1 MLPGRYCALARRA
14 EAMSTDADQT
24 SPPLHDSPD
33 EQAQRHTR
41 ASRRRLSPRTRAA
54 ISSIAGWTSSFLCI
68 AALAA
73 IAAGFGQMQASAAHL
88 NATAPAVKF
97 TWPPLAG
104 FASSEPP
111 IPGAEPAT
119 WINSDIRTDLERTV
133 LSKLTSDPFD
143 RDALAAAHT
152 ALASTGW
159 LKDDLRLARDANGIV
174 RVSGTWRIPAAAVRF
189 ENQDLI
195 VTGTGELLPVKY
207 RPDASGYKVIVGASQ
222 RPPEFGK
229 LWIGGDVQAGLQ
241 LLAAIANI
249 PGSQQIAAVDVSE
262 FGPARALVLVTDL
275 GNRILWGGPIDSF
288 NPGQATPNA
297 KLQRLA
303 ALFREQGRVDAGRP
317 MLDIRLIDGV
327 YIHDTANTM
336 SRIGM
341 LTPDPKNAAKP
352 VAKSKKTAS
361 R

>member
-1 MLPGRYCALARRA
+1 
-14 EAMSTDADQT
+14 
-24 SPPLHDSPD
+24 
-33 EQAQRHTR
+33 
-41 ASRRRLSPRTRAA
+41 
-54 ISSIAGWTSSFLCI
+54 
-68 AALAA
+68 
-73 IAAGFGQMQASAAHL
+73 MQASAADL
-88 NATAPAVKF
+88 NATKPTVKF
-97 TWPPLAG
+97 VWPPLAG

-111 IPGAEPAT
+111 VPGSEPAT
-119 WINSDIRTDLERTV
+119 WINADIRADLERTV
-133 LSKLTSDPFD
+133 LSKLTSNPFD
-143 RDALAAAHT
+143 RDALAAAH
-152 ALASTGW
+152 AAISATGW
-159 LKDDLRLARDANGIV
+159 LKDDLRLSRDSSGEV

-189 ENQDLI
+189 ENQDML

-241 LLAAIANI
+241 LLAAVANI
-249 PGSQQIAAVDVSE
+249 PGSHQIAAVDVSE
-262 FGPARALVLVTDL
+262 FGAARTLVLVTDL

-303 ALFREQGRVDAGRP
+303 SLFREQGRVDAGRTA
-317 MLDIRLIDGV
+317 LDIRLIDGV
-327 YIHDTANTM
+327 YIHDTANAM

-341 LTPDPKNAAKP
+341 LTPDPKSTSKPGAK
-352 VAKSKKTAS
+352 AEKTNSRTKKTAA

>member
-1 MLPGRYCALARRA
+1 
-14 EAMSTDADQT
+14 MSIHTDQT
-24 SPPLHDSPD
+24 SPPLP
-33 EQAQRHTR
+33 EQTSRHTR
-41 ASRRRLSPRTRAA
+41 APRRRMSPRTRAA
-54 ISSIAGWTSSFLCI
+54 ISSFAGWTSSFLCI

-73 IAAGFGQMQASAAHL
+73 IAAGFGQLQASAAHL

-97 TWPPLAG
+97 SWPLLAG
-104 FASSEPP
+104 FATSQTQV
-111 IPGAEPAT
+111 PGAEPAT
-119 WINSDIRTDLERTV
+119 WINSDIRADLERTV
-133 LSKLTSDPFD
+133 LGKLTPDPFD
-143 RDALAAAHT
+143 RDALAAAHA
-152 ALASTGW
+152 ALAATGW
-159 LKDDLRLARDANGIV
+159 LKDDLRLARDASGLV
-174 RVSGTWRIPAAAVRF
+174 RVSGTWRVPAAAVRF
-189 ENQDLI
+189 ENQDLL

-222 RPPEFGK
+222 RPPELGK

-241 LLAAIANI
+241 LLAALANT

-262 FGPARALVLVTDL
+262 FGAARNLVLVTDL
-275 GNRILWGGPIDSF
+275 GNRILWGGPIDLF

-303 ALFREQGRVDAGRP
+303 SLFREQGRVDAGRA
-317 MLDIRLIDGV
+317 MIDIRLIDGV
-327 YIHDTANTM
+327 YIHDTANAM

-352 VAKSKKTAS
+352 GAKPEKAPAGKTKKTAS

>member
-1 MLPGRYCALARRA
+1 
-14 EAMSTDADQT
+14 MS
-24 SPPLHDSPD
+24 P
-33 EQAQRHTR
+33 E
-41 ASRRRLSPRTRAA
+41 TRAA
-54 ISSIAGWTSSFLCI
+54 ISTFAGWTSSFLCI

-88 NATAPAVKF
+88 NATAPTVKF
-97 TWPPLAG
+97 SWPPLAG

-111 IPGAEPAT
+111 VAGSEPAT
-119 WINSDIRTDLERTV
+119 WINSDIRSDLERTV
-133 LSKLTSDPFD
+133 LSKLTPDPFD
-143 RDALAAAHT
+143 RSSLAAAH
-152 ALASTGW
+152 AAIAATGW
-159 LKDDLRLARDANGIV
+159 IKDDLRLSRDPSGLV
-174 RVSGTWRIPAAAVRF
+174 RVSGTWRVPAAAVRF
-189 ENQDLI
+189 ENQDML

-241 LLAAIANI
+241 LLAAVGSI

-262 FGPARALVLVTDL
+262 FGAARTLVLVTDL

-297 KLQRLA
+297 KLQRIA
-303 ALFREQGRVDAGRP
+303 SLFREQGRVDAGRA
-317 MLDIRLIDGV
+317 MIDIRLIDGV
-327 YIHDTANTM
+327 YIHDTANAM

-341 LTPDPKNAAKP
+341 LTPDSKNAGKPGTKPDKAGAKG
-352 VAKSKKTAS
+352 KKTAS